1 MPAFKDGDF
10 LVKNKK
16 LFYLAIFFLIFGLFS
31 SWLYNSYFTLDTNPR
46 QVDSDKVGD
55 LEEQEK
61 NEIAKQLGEYT
72 VLLLGVDTPKGF
84 KTRTDTIILATVDTE
99 TRKARLVSIP
109 RDTRVKIK
117 GGWDKVNAAYVYGGV
132 DLAKKTVED
141 FLGVQVDRYV
151 IVNFNSLTQIVDA
164 VGGIEVDVPIRMLY
178 RAENIDLYPGR
189 QVLNGADAL
198 AYSRY
203 RYTDEGDIGRAKRQQ
218 EVIELLAKK
227 IFSVEGLKNLPEL
240 VKLMQEN
247 VETDVPVR
255 EIFALAKLAP
265 DIIENKIVSVV
276 VPGKNERIDG
286 LWYWSPD
293 LAQLETQLRA
303 SNDEIHT
310 IAKSDKSLSND
321 V

>member
-1 MPAFKDGDF
+1 MKH
-10 LVKNKK
+10 KK
-16 LFYLAIFFLIFGLFS
+16 LIYTVVIFAVLGFFS
-31 SWLYNSYFTLDTNPR
+31 SWLYNSYFTLDPNPQR
-46 QVDSDKVGD
+46 DPEEEQAM

-72 VLLLGVDTPKGF
+72 VLLLGVDSPLSF
-84 KTRTDTIILATVDTE
+84 KTRTDTIMLATIDTE
-99 TRKARLVSIP
+99 TRKARLISIP

-117 GGWDKVNAAYVYGGV
+117 GAWDKINAAFVYGGV
-132 DLAKKTVED
+132 DLAKETVED

-151 IVNFNSLTQIVDA
+151 IVNFNSLTQLVDA
-164 VGGIEVDVPIRMLY
+164 VGGIEVDVPVRMLY
-178 RAENIDLYPGR
+178 RAENIDLQPGL
-189 QVLNGADAL
+189 QVLNGEDAL

-203 RYTDEGDIGRAKRQQ
+203 RYTEEGDIGRAKRQQ
-218 EVIELLAKK
+218 EVIQILAKK

-265 DIIENKIVSVV
+265 DILNNEIASIV

-293 LAQLETQLRA
+293 LAKLEQQLRA
-303 SNDEIHT
+303 SNGEIHD
-310 IAKSDKSLSND
+310 IAKKDGQGDTD